1 MTKRV
6 YCDRSRVEIYQRC
19 GRLRFLNYH
28 ECGTGIESSR
38 KPLPLVVGGS
48 AHVGLEH
55 LLRHGQQMLDARAGL
70 QLEEDA
76 VAAALTDF
84 ATYAGALELDAF
96 ERNAMAAQPQQLADQ
111 LAGSLG
117 MTLEEAGLPSVEQR
131 FAAGMSQF
139 DAYLAKEQA
148 QLVEALVRAYCR
160 RRLVPLLEQ
169 FTVLEV
175 EHEGEWLLSSWKPG
189 WPMAPQDEHDLE
201 LWFMSRPD
209 ALLLEK
215 ESQQLYLMSFKTAAT
230 WDMRKEK
237 DAQHD
242 MQGLS
247 EGVEVEQRLS
257 HWWQMLRLLQM
268 KGVPE
273 ATGQA
278 KEAIESAMKLED
290 EMFPAMRDFLRGQPA
305 PPRILAI
312 RYEYILKGER
322 WKDKELSNRLGMECR
337 SQRTHLLRHYVCT
350 SVPTRGKSE
359 GAFTYGDVCWS
370 WDYVRTEDMKDST
383 LAWQNW
389 RSQPVTDSMTI
400 KQWIDMLDA
409 SAEEWSGEDAT
420 VGLEPRLLG
429 WRSTGQ
435 RMGVTQKHP
444 LDSIFIAPITVH
456 RNEDDLR
463 DLVESVEAQEVR
475 VAENV
480 AAVNA
485 AADEGERRSLLN
497 KLFPMSRRAC
507 IWPSVCA
514 MEKLCYGGADIR
526 RDPLNSGLYKI
537 RSINHPIEGENL

>member
-1 MTKRV
+1 MTQRI
-6 YCDRSRVEIYQRC
+6 YCDRSRVESYARC
-19 GRLRFLNYH
+19 PRLRFLNYH
-28 ECGTGIESSR
+28 ECHTGIEGVK
-38 KPLPLVVGGS
+38 KPLPLCVGS
-48 AHVGLEH
+48 SVHVGLEH
-55 LLRHGQQMLDARAGL
+55 LLRHGQQMLDASAGL

-96 ERNAMAAQPQQLADQ
+96 ERNAMAAVPEKLHEQLSQ
-111 LAGSLG
+111 SLG

-131 FAAGMSQF
+131 YAAGMSQF

-175 EHEGEWLLSSWKPG
+175 EREGEWQLG
-189 WPMAPQDEHDLE
+189 DIVNGNVNAE

-247 EGVEVEQRLS
+247 EGVEVEQRLAEMWS
-257 HWWQMLRLLQM
+257 KGRQDSKYAGTATKEMWEFLQ
-268 KGVPE
+268 
-273 ATGQA
+273 
-278 KEAIESAMKLED
+278 S
-290 EMFPAMRDFLRGQPA
+290 QPA

-322 WKDKELSNRLGMECR
+322 WKDKELSARLGMECR
-337 SQRTHLLRHYVCT
+337 SQRTHLLRQYVCT

-370 WDYVRTEDMKDST
+370 WDYVRTEDMKDSS
-383 LAWQNW
+383 LAWTNW
-389 RSQPVTDSMTI
+389 KSQPVADSMTI

-409 SAEEWSGEDAT
+409 STEEWSGEDAT

-429 WRSTGQ
+429 WRSQAQ
-435 RMGVTQKHP
+435 RMGVTAKHP
-444 LDSIFIAPITVH
+444 LDSIFIAPIVIY
-456 RNEDDLR
+456 RNEDELR
-463 DLVESVEAQEVR
+463 DWHEQISYQETQ
-475 VAENV
+475 VAEHV
-480 AAVNA
+480 ALVHA
-485 AADEGERRSLLN
+485 APDEGERRSLLN
-497 KLFPMSRRAC
+497 KFFGLNRRSC
-507 IWPSVCA
+507 EYPSTCSMVKICW
-514 MEKLCYGGADIR
+514 GGEDIKR
-526 RDPLNSGLYKI
+526 APLQSGLYKI
-537 RSINHPIEGENL
+537 RTVNHPQESVK

>member
-1 MTKRV
+1 MTQRI
-6 YCDRSRVEIYQRC
+6 YCDRSRVESYARC
-19 GRLRFLNYH
+19 PRLRFLNYH
-28 ECGTGIESSR
+28 ECHMGIEGVK
-38 KPLPLVVGGS
+38 KPLPLCVGS
-48 AHVGLEH
+48 SVHVGLEH
-55 LLRHGQQMLDARAGL
+55 LLRHGQQMLDAHAGL

-76 VAAALTDF
+76 VQAALTDF

-96 ERNAMAAQPQQLADQ
+96 ERNAMQAMPEKLHEQLSQ
-111 LAGSLG
+111 SLG

-131 FAAGMSQF
+131 YAAGMSQF

-175 EHEGEWLLSSWKPG
+175 EREGEWLLSNGDFGQAAGNAKYGENWAGEGSDPF
-189 WPMAPQDEHDLE
+189 E

-247 EGVEVEQRLS
+247 EGVEVEQRLAR
-257 HWWQMLRLLQM
+257 WWHQYKVNGDLHEP
-268 KGVPE
+268 VS
-273 ATGQA
+273 T
-278 KEAIESAMKLED
+278 AMH
-290 EMFPAMRDFLRGQPA
+290 DFLVSQSA

-322 WKDKELSNRLGMECR
+322 WKDKDLSARLGMECR
-337 SQRTHLLRHYVCT
+337 SQRTHLLRQYVCT

-370 WDYVRTEDMKDST
+370 WDYIRTEDMKDST

-389 RSQPVTDSMTI
+389 KSQPVADSMTI

-409 SAEEWSGEDAT
+409 STEEWSGEDAT

-429 WRSTGQ
+429 WRSQAQ
-435 RMGVTQKHP
+435 RMGVTAKHP
-444 LDSIFIAPITVH
+444 LDSIFIPPIVIY
-456 RNEDDLR
+456 RNEDELR
-463 DLVESVEAQEVR
+463 DWLEQISYQEAQ
-475 VAENV
+475 VAEHV
-480 AAVNA
+480 AQVHATT
-485 AADEGERRSLLN
+485 DEAERRSLLN
-497 KLFPMSRRAC
+497 KFFAQNRRSC
-507 IWPSVCA
+507 EYPSTCA
-514 MEKLCYGGADIR
+514 FAKGMCWGSDEVR
-526 RDPLNSGLYKI
+526 RDPLGSGLYKI
-537 RSINHPIEGENL
+537 RIPNHPIEGQG